1 VHRSDRFNRRAGC
14 VTNPN
19 NMSIQQFIKPFIFL
33 GLAVNMLHAQE
44 KIDYKFD
51 FGTGKLVKGYTPIL
65 STDVYTKEKGYGF
78 DFDSK
83 VEAVDGRAK
92 NFLTPHPVKSAG
104 PFYFSIAVPEGNYKI
119 MVRLGDPKNAASCTI
134 KAESRRLMLENVKTA
149 AGQSLIKTFI
159 VNVKDKHIANGELV
173 SLKPRELNKLDWDD
187 KLTLEFD
194 GQAAL
199 QALEISKVEDQVT
212 VFLAGN
218 STVVNQDDEPWASW
232 GQMIPRFFKP
242 GVAIANHA
250 ESGLTLGSFL
260 ASKRL
265 TKILSIM
272 KPGDYLF
279 IEFGHNDQK
288 DQGPNDGAF
297 KSYTKRLKTFI
308 SEVKKKGGIPVVLTS
323 TSRRSFG
330 PDGKIVNSLGD
341 FPAAARKVADEEKV
355 ALIDLNA
362 MTTILFNA
370 LGEEASKNAFVH
382 YPANSYPGQDKALAD
397 NTHFNPYGAYEIAQ
411 CVILGI
417 KEQKLGIARYLV
429 NDPPE
434 FNPSKP
440 DNPANWHWPESP
452 KSTMV
457 KPDGN

>member
-1 VHRSDRFNRRAGC
+1 MMNTIYKITFALLLLTSSLF
-14 VTNPN
+14 
-19 NMSIQQFIKPFIFL
+19 
-33 GLAVNMLHAQE
+33 AQT
-44 KIDYKFD
+44 KTDYNFA
-51 FGTGKLVKGYTPIL
+51 FGSGKKAKGYTKVLP
-65 STDVYTKEKGYGF
+65 SDAYSKEKGYGF

-83 VEAVDGRAK
+83 VVEGDRGGK
-92 NFLTPHPVKSAG
+92 DKVKGDLIKSDK

-119 MVRLGDPKNAASCTI
+119 TVTLGDSKEAAESTI
-134 KAESRRLMLENVKTA
+134 KAESRRLMLENVKTE
-149 AGQSLIKTFI
+149 AGKYITKTFI
-159 VNVKDKHIANGELV
+159 VNVKNKNITGGQV
-173 SLKPRELNKLDWDD
+173 VGLKERELTKLDWDD

-194 GQAAL
+194 L
-199 QALEISKVEDQVT
+199 NTHLSSLEITKVEDQIT

-218 STVVNQDDEPWASW
+218 STVVNQDNEPWASW

-260 ASKRL
+260 GSRRL
-265 TKILSIM
+265 AKVLSVM

-288 DQGPNDGAF
+288 DKGPNDGAY
-297 KSYTKRLKTFI
+297 KSYTERLKTFI
-308 SEVKKKGGIPVVLTS
+308 SETKKKGGIPVIVTS

-330 PDGKIVNSLGD
+330 ADGEIANSLGD
-341 FPAAARKVADEEKV
+341 FPAAARKVAEDQKV

-362 MTTILFNA
+362 MTMELFNA
-370 LGEEASKNAFVH
+370 LGEENSKKAFVH

-411 CVILGI
+411 CIILGV
-417 KEQKLGIARYLV
+417 KQQKLGIAKYLV
-429 NDPPE
+429 DDLPA

-440 DNPANWHWPESP
+440 DDVNKWKWPESP
-452 KSTMV
+452 KSSIV